1 MDFLKIDSEKS
12 FEKMSLELFNFHH
25 RENENYRNFCDNIN
39 VDLSK
44 INCIEKIPFLPIVL
58 FKNKKISIKNINH
71 EIIFESSGTGGL
83 KSKHFI
89 KDLELYNK
97 SIEECFKNFY
107 GEISDYV
114 IIGVTP
120 SVESKNNSSLIYMI
134 NQLIKKSN
142 KKESQFLMN
151 SDIFYSLTKKLERE
165 NKKYIVYGLS
175 HALLDLLDGK
185 DYNLKESIFIETGGM
200 KGLRDEIEK
209 DELHKII
216 SDGFNTNNV
225 HSEYAMTEL
234 LSQSYSSEKQVFMT
248 PAWKKVLIKDFND
261 PLKVK
266 RNGRGFLNIIDLANK
281 YSCPF
286 ISTEDVGEVYEN
298 GNFKLFGRGSDAD
311 LRGCNLMLG
320 DQNN

>member
-12 FEKMSLELFNFHH
+12 FEKLSLELFNFHH

-39 VDLSK
+39 IDLSK

-83 KSKHFI
+83 ISKHFI

-107 GEISDYV
+107 GEISDYI

-120 SVESKNNSSLIYMI
+120 SIESKNNSSLIYMI

-151 SDIFYSLTKKLERE
+151 SDVFYSLTKKLERE

>member
-12 FEKMSLELFNFHH
+12 FNKLSLELFNFHH
-25 RENENYRNFCDNIN
+25 KENENYRNFCDNIN

-44 INCIEKIPFLPIVL
+44 INCIEKITFLPIVL
-58 FKNKKISIKNINH
+58 FKIKKISIKNIKH
-71 EIIFESSGTGGL
+71 DIIFESSGTGGY

-89 KDLELYNK
+89 KNLELYNK
-97 SIEECFKNFY
+97 SIEKCFKNFY
-107 GEISDYV
+107 GEISDYI

-120 SVESKNNSSLIYMI
+120 SLESKSNSSLIYMI

-151 SDIFYSLTKKLERE
+151 SDIFYSLTKKLENE
-165 NKKYIVYGLS
+165 NKQYIVYGLS

-185 DYNLKESIFIETGGM
+185 NYNLKKSIFIETGGM

-209 DELHKII
+209 DKLHKII

-234 LSQSYSSEKQVFMT
+234 LSQSYSSGKQVFVT
-248 PAWKKVLIKDFND
+248 PPWKKVLVKDFND

-266 RNGRGFLNIIDLANK
+266 IHGRGFLNIIDLANK

-298 GNFKLFGRGSDAD
+298 GNFKLFGRGSDAE

-320 DQNN
+320 NQTN

>member
-12 FEKMSLELFNFHH
+12 FEKLSLELFNFHH

-71 EIIFESSGTGGL
+71 EIIFKSSGTGGL

-142 KKESQFLMN
+142 KKESQFLMH

-266 RNGRGFLNIIDLANK
+266 RKGRGFLNIIDLANK

-311 LRGCNLMLG
+311 LRGCNLMLS

>member
-12 FEKMSLELFNFHH
+12 FEKLSLELFNFHH

-151 SDIFYSLTKKLERE
+151 SDVFYSLTKKLERE

-209 DELHKII
+209 DKLHKII

-234 LSQSYSSEKQVFMT
+234 LSQSYSSEKEVFMT

>member
-12 FEKMSLELFNFHH
+12 FEKLSLELFNFHH

-120 SVESKNNSSLIYMI
+120 SAESKNNSSLIYMI
-134 NQLIKKSN
+134 NHLIKKSN

-151 SDIFYSLTKKLERE
+151 SDIFYSLTRKLESE

-209 DELHKII
+209 DKLHKII

-234 LSQSYSSEKQVFMT
+234 LSQSYSSEKEVFMT

>member
-12 FEKMSLELFNFHH
+12 FEKLSLELFNFHH
-25 RENENYRNFCDNIN
+25 KENENYRNFCDNIN

-71 EIIFESSGTGGL
+71 EIIFRSSGTGGL

-120 SVESKNNSSLIYMI
+120 SIESKNNSSLIYMI

-209 DELHKII
+209 DKLHKII

>member
-12 FEKMSLELFNFHH
+12 FEKLSLELFNFHH

-39 VDLSK
+39 IDLSK

-83 KSKHFI
+83 ISKHFI

-107 GEISDYV
+107 GEISDYI

-120 SVESKNNSSLIYMI
+120 SIESKNNSSLIYMI

-209 DELHKII
+209 DKLHKII
-216 SDGFNTNNV
+216 SDGFNTNNI

-234 LSQSYSSEKQVFMT
+234 LSQSYSLENQVFMT

>member
-12 FEKMSLELFNFHH
+12 FEKLSLELFNFHH

-151 SDIFYSLTKKLERE
+151 SDVFYSLTKKLERE

-209 DELHKII
+209 DKLHKII

>member
-12 FEKMSLELFNFHH
+12 FDKLSLELFNFHH

-39 VDLSK
+39 IDLSK

>member
-1 MDFLKIDSEKS
+1 
-12 FEKMSLELFNFHH
+12 
-25 RENENYRNFCDNIN
+25 
-39 VDLSK
+39 
-44 INCIEKIPFLPIVL
+44 
-58 FKNKKISIKNINH
+58 
-71 EIIFESSGTGGL
+71 
-83 KSKHFI
+83 
-89 KDLELYNK
+89 
-97 SIEECFKNFY
+97 
-107 GEISDYV
+107 
-114 IIGVTP
+114 
-120 SVESKNNSSLIYMI
+120 
-134 NQLIKKSN
+134 
-142 KKESQFLMN
+142 MN
-151 SDIFYSLTKKLERE
+151 SDVFYSLTKKLESE

-209 DELHKII
+209 DKLHKII

-234 LSQSYSSEKQVFMT
+234 LSQSYSSEKEVFMT

>member
-12 FEKMSLELFNFHH
+12 FEKLSLELFNFHH

-39 VDLSK
+39 IDLSK

-107 GEISDYV
+107 GEISDYI

-151 SDIFYSLTKKLERE
+151 SDVFYSLTKKLERE

-209 DELHKII
+209 DKLHKII

-234 LSQSYSSEKQVFMT
+234 LSQSYSAENQVFIS
-248 PAWKKVLIKDFND
+248 PPWKKVLIKDFND
-261 PLKVK
+261 PLKVQ
-266 RNGRGFLNIIDLANK
+266 RHGRGFLNIIDLANK

>member
-12 FEKMSLELFNFHH
+12 FEKLSLELFNFHH

-39 VDLSK
+39 IDLSK

-120 SVESKNNSSLIYMI
+120 SIESKNNSSLIYMI

-151 SDIFYSLTKKLERE
+151 SDVFYSLTKKLERE

-209 DELHKII
+209 DKLHKII

>member
-12 FEKMSLELFNFHH
+12 FEKLSLELFNFHH
-25 RENENYRNFCDNIN
+25 RENENYRNFCNNIN

-209 DELHKII
+209 DKLHKII

>member
-12 FEKMSLELFNFHH
+12 FEKLSLELFNFHH

-58 FKNKKISIKNINH
+58 FKNKKISIKSINH

-107 GEISDYV
+107 GEISDYI

-185 DYNLKESIFIETGGM
+185 DYDLKESIFIETGGM

-209 DELHKII
+209 DKLHKII

>member
-1 MDFLKIDSEKS
+1 MDFLKINSEKS
-12 FEKMSLELFNFHH
+12 FEKLSLELFNFHH
-25 RENENYRNFCDNIN
+25 RENENYRNFCDNLK
-39 VDLSK
+39 VDSSK

-89 KDLELYNK
+89 KNLELYNK
-97 SIEECFKNFY
+97 SIEKCFKKFY

-120 SVESKNNSSLIYMI
+120 SLESKNNSSLIYMI
-134 NQLIKKSN
+134 NQLIKKSR
-142 KKESQFLMN
+142 KEESQFLMN
-151 SDIFYSLTKKLERE
+151 SNIFYSLTKKLEIE

-185 DYNLKESIFIETGGM
+185 DYDLKKSIFIETGGM

-209 DELHKII
+209 DKLHKII

-298 GNFKLFGRGSDAD
+298 GSFKLFGRGSDAD

-320 DQNN
+320 DQTN

>member
-12 FEKMSLELFNFHH
+12 FEKLSLELFNFHH

-39 VDLSK
+39 IDLSK

-209 DELHKII
+209 DKLHKII

>member
-12 FEKMSLELFNFHH
+12 FNKLSLELFNFHH
-25 RENENYRNFCDNIN
+25 KENENYRNFCDNIN

-44 INCIEKIPFLPIVL
+44 INCVEKIPFLPIVL

-107 GEISDYV
+107 GEISDYI

-120 SVESKNNSSLIYMI
+120 SIESKNNSSLIYMI

-151 SDIFYSLTKKLERE
+151 SDVFYSLTKKLERE

-209 DELHKII
+209 DKLHKII
-216 SDGFNTNNV
+216 SDGFNTNNI

-234 LSQSYSSEKQVFMT
+234 LSQSYSLENQVFMT

>member
-12 FEKMSLELFNFHH
+12 FEKLSLELFNFHH

-39 VDLSK
+39 IDLSK

-134 NQLIKKSN
+134 NQLIQKSN

-175 HALLDLLDGK
+175 HALLDLLEGK

-209 DELHKII
+209 DKLHKII

>member
-12 FEKMSLELFNFHH
+12 FEKLSLELFNFHH

-89 KDLELYNK
+89 KDLKIYNK

-134 NQLIKKSN
+134 NHLIEKSN

-151 SDIFYSLTKKLERE
+151 SDIFYSLTRKLERE

-209 DELHKII
+209 DKLHKII

-234 LSQSYSSEKQVFMT
+234 LSQSYSSEKEVFMT

>member
-12 FEKMSLELFNFHH
+12 FEKLSLELFNFHH

-39 VDLSK
+39 IYLSK

-71 EIIFESSGTGGL
+71 EIIFRSSGTGGL

-142 KKESQFLMN
+142 KKESQFLMH

>member
-12 FEKMSLELFNFHH
+12 FEKLSLELFNFHH
-25 RENENYRNFCDNIN
+25 RENENYRNFCNNIN

-120 SVESKNNSSLIYMI
+120 SIESKNNSSLIYMI

-151 SDIFYSLTKKLERE
+151 SDVFYSLTKKLERE

-298 GNFKLFGRGSDAD
+298 GKFKLFGRGSDAD

>member
-12 FEKMSLELFNFHH
+12 FDKLSLELFNFHH
-25 RENENYRNFCDNIN
+25 RENENYRNFCDYTN

-58 FKNKKISIKNINH
+58 FKNKKISIKNINY

-107 GEISDYV
+107 GEISDYI

-120 SVESKNNSSLIYMI
+120 SIESKNNSSLIYMI

-151 SDIFYSLTKKLERE
+151 SDVFYSLTKKLERE

-200 KGLRDEIEK
+200 KGLKDEIEK
-209 DELHKII
+209 HKLHKII

-286 ISTEDVGEVYEN
+286 ISTEDDGEVYEN

>member
-12 FEKMSLELFNFHH
+12 FEKLSLELFNFHH

-89 KDLELYNK
+89 KNLELYNK

-120 SVESKNNSSLIYMI
+120 SIESKNNSSLIYMI

>member
-12 FEKMSLELFNFHH
+12 FEKLSLELFNFHH

-83 KSKHFI
+83 ISKHFI

-120 SVESKNNSSLIYMI
+120 SAESKNNSSLIYMI
-134 NQLIKKSN
+134 NHLIKKSN

-151 SDIFYSLTKKLERE
+151 SDIFYSLTRKLESE

-209 DELHKII
+209 DKLHKII

-234 LSQSYSSEKQVFMT
+234 LSQSYSSEKEVFMT

>member
-12 FEKMSLELFNFHH
+12 FEKLSLELFNFHH

-39 VDLSK
+39 IDLSK

-71 EIIFESSGTGGL
+71 EIIFRSSGTGGL

-114 IIGVTP
+114 IIGVSP

-151 SDIFYSLTKKLERE
+151 SDVFYSLTKKLERE

-248 PAWKKVLIKDFND
+248 PSWKKVLIKDFND

-311 LRGCNLMLG
+311 MRGCNLMLG

>member
-12 FEKMSLELFNFHH
+12 FEKLSLELFNFHH

-134 NQLIKKSN
+134 NHLIKKSN

-151 SDIFYSLTKKLERE
+151 SDIFYSLTRKLERE

-209 DELHKII
+209 DKLHKII

>member
-216 SDGFNTNNV
+216 SDGFNTNNI

>member
-12 FEKMSLELFNFHH
+12 FEKLSLELFNFHH

-209 DELHKII
+209 DKLHKII
-216 SDGFNTNNV
+216 SDGFNTNNI

-234 LSQSYSSEKQVFMT
+234 LSQSYSLEKQVFMT
-248 PAWKKVLIKDFND
+248 PPWKKVLIKDFND

>member
-1 MDFLKIDSEKS
+1 MDFLKIDSEKL
-12 FEKMSLELFNFHH
+12 FEKLSLELFNFHH

-39 VDLSK
+39 IDLSK

-89 KDLELYNK
+89 KDLKLYNE

-107 GEISDYV
+107 GEISDYI

-120 SVESKNNSSLIYMI
+120 SIESKNNSSLIYMI

-209 DELHKII
+209 DKLHKII

>member
-1 MDFLKIDSEKS
+1 MDFLKVDSEKS
-12 FEKMSLELFNFHH
+12 FDKLSLELFNFHH
-25 RENENYRNFCDNIN
+25 RENENYRKFCDNLKI
-39 VDLSK
+39 DSTK

-89 KDLELYNK
+89 KNLELYNK

-120 SVESKNNSSLIYMI
+120 SLESKNNSSLIYMI

-209 DELHKII
+209 DKLHKII

-234 LSQSYSSEKQVFMT
+234 LSQSYSSEKQLFMT
-248 PAWKKVLIKDFND
+248 PPWKKVLIKDFND

>member
-12 FEKMSLELFNFHH
+12 FEKLSLELFNFHH

-44 INCIEKIPFLPIVL
+44 INCIEKIPFLPIIL

-83 KSKHFI
+83 KSKHLI
-89 KDLELYNK
+89 KDLKIYNK

-120 SVESKNNSSLIYMI
+120 SIESKNNSSLIYMI

-151 SDIFYSLTKKLERE
+151 SDIFYSLTRKLESE

-209 DELHKII
+209 DKLHKII

-234 LSQSYSSEKQVFMT
+234 LSQSYSSEKEVFMT

>member
-12 FEKMSLELFNFHH
+12 FEKLSLKLFNFHH

-120 SVESKNNSSLIYMI
+120 SIESKNNSSLIYMI

-151 SDIFYSLTKKLERE
+151 SDVFYSLTKKLERE

-209 DELHKII
+209 DKLHKII

>member
-12 FEKMSLELFNFHH
+12 FEKLSLELFNFHH

-89 KDLELYNK
+89 KDLELYNR

-120 SVESKNNSSLIYMI
+120 SIESKNNSSLIYMI

-209 DELHKII
+209 DKLHKII

-234 LSQSYSSEKQVFMT
+234 LSQSYSSEKEVFMT

>member
-12 FEKMSLELFNFHH
+12 FEKLSLELFNFHH

-39 VDLSK
+39 IDLSK

-120 SVESKNNSSLIYMI
+120 SIESKNNSSLIYMI

-209 DELHKII
+209 DKLHKII

-234 LSQSYSSEKQVFMT
+234 LSQSYSLENQVFMT

>member
-12 FEKMSLELFNFHH
+12 FEKLSLELFNFHH

-89 KDLELYNK
+89 KDLDLYNK

-134 NQLIKKSN
+134 NHLIKKSN

-151 SDIFYSLTKKLERE
+151 SDIFYSLTRKLERE

-209 DELHKII
+209 DKLHKII

-234 LSQSYSSEKQVFMT
+234 LSQSYSSEKEVFMT

>member
-12 FEKMSLELFNFHH
+12 FEKLSLELFNFHH

-89 KDLELYNK
+89 KNLELYNK
-97 SIEECFKNFY
+97 SIEKCFKKFY
-107 GEISDYV
+107 GDISDY
-114 IIGVTP
+114 IILGITP
-120 SVESKNNSSLIYMI
+120 SLESKNNSSLIYMI
-134 NQLIKKSN
+134 NELIKKSN

-151 SDIFYSLTKKLERE
+151 SDVFYSLTKKLERE

-311 LRGCNLMLG
+311 LRGCNLMLA
-320 DQNN
+320 DAN

>member
-12 FEKMSLELFNFHH
+12 FDKLSLELFNFHH

-107 GEISDYV
+107 GEISDYI

-120 SVESKNNSSLIYMI
+120 SIESKNNSSLIYMI

-209 DELHKII
+209 DKLHKII

>member
-12 FEKMSLELFNFHH
+12 FNKLSLELFNFHH

-44 INCIEKIPFLPIVL
+44 INCVEKIPFLPIVL

-89 KDLELYNK
+89 KDLKLYNK

-151 SDIFYSLTKKLERE
+151 SDVFYSLTKKLERE

-209 DELHKII
+209 DKLHKII
-216 SDGFNTNNV
+216 SDGFNTNNI

-234 LSQSYSSEKQVFMT
+234 LSQSYSLENQVFMT